1 MFRKS
6 SAIALAGTI
15 LFAAALP
22 SHAFLDSIFGSGGTK
37 TEDTN
42 KKNLGGSD
50 FKGVK
55 QAIGV
60 LKFTNDAGWS
70 GRWDLGNNLSVMLE
84 SALYDSG
91 RFVVVERELLGGVI
105 AEQDLAT
112 SGRTAK
118 ATGVAKTG
126 KIRPARYIASGSVT
140 TVEDDTSGT
149 DGGISIKGVRL
160 SAGGG
165 KSTVAIIV
173 KIIDTTTGEIVDK
186 QSITGK
192 AGKRGVRVGYSGSSF
207 GGDLGGFA
215 KEPIGEAAQDCID
228 QAVKFISERMSAI
241 PLEGAVVKASSAK
254 SVIINRGSQYGVTEG
269 QVLEVSTPGEEITD
283 PTTGEILGRE
293 DGKVTASIKITKV
306 QEKMSTGEVTSGEL
320 PKAGDTVT
328 FK

>member
-6 SAIALAGTI
+6 AVVVASGLFLAVSV
-15 LFAAALP
+15 P

-37 TEDTN
+37 TEDAN
-42 KKNLGGSD
+42 KKNLGMGE

-60 LKFTNDAGWS
+60 KGFTNDAGWS

-84 SALYDSG
+84 SALFDSG
-91 RFVVVERELLGGVI
+91 RFVVVEREQLKDIIL
-105 AEQDLAT
+105 EQDLAA

-118 ATGVAKTG
+118 ATNVAQTG
-126 KIRPARYIASGSVT
+126 KIRPARYIAAGSVT
-140 TVEDDTSGT
+140 TVEDNTSGT
-149 DGGISIKGVRL
+149 DGGINIKGVRL

-228 QAVKFISERMSAI
+228 QAVKFISERMASL
-241 PLEGAVVKASSAK
+241 PLEGAVVKASSEK
-254 SVIINRGSQYGVTEG
+254 SIIINRGSQYGVTVG
-269 QVLEVSTPGEEITD
+269 QALEISAPGEEITD
-283 PTTGEILGRE
+283 PTTGEVLGRE
-293 DGKVTASIKITKV
+293 DSEVTATIKITKV
-306 QEKMSTGEVTSGEL
+306 QEKMSTGELVTGAL
-320 PKAGDTVT
+320 PKAGDTVI